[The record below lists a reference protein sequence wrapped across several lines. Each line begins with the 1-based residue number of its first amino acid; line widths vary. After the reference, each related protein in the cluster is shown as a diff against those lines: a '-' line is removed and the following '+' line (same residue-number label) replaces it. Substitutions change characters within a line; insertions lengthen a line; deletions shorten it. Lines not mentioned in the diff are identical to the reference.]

1 VSGAAPGALDT
12 CGCCESGVPAQR
24 ALSNRPGLD
33 KLSYRVTTH
42 GAALARMLAQLPA
55 WHPPE
60 HGAAIAQRRPLAAL
74 STRSRSDP
82 AIGLLD
88 AWAMVLDVLAFYQ
101 ERVANEGYL
110 RTATERRSVLELA
123 RTIGYELGPGVAAS
137 AYLVFRV
144 EDREAPLGTDPPLTM
159 PPPPPAVV
167 VPAGIKVQSIPVQR
181 DPLADAMRG
190 IVRDTGPQ
198 LPQTFETS
206 VEIVARG
213 DWNDLRPRL
222 AMPQILTENT
232 TMVWLKGTATG
243 LEVGD
248 RLLLTVPQPE
258 GAGALLRILEV
269 TATEADFDRER
280 TRVEMRVIPKALPAS
295 TPPSREVVSVPPVP
309 VSPPAAPPPLP
320 TLEEPPKP
328 TYILI
333 HRPLTAQ
340 EILDL
345 LLARWHEPALR
356 AQMFFYGWALHE
368 LQRHL
373 WWLRWWINLDP
384 VEEWITIP
392 PPPDVTPPK
401 VASVFPAP
409 GAIEVHHKTQI
420 RVTFSERM
428 KGSSFVSGSI
438 TLRRIDPPPGSSP
451 IVADPLQVTLHHD
464 VPTGTVRIQPAADLS
479 ADGAK
484 YRVRVRGKVPNS
496 QTKVGVRDLGDNE
509 LEADY
514 VWEFET
520 ADSSGPQVTSFSPA
534 DGATNR
540 PPTQPVTIV
549 LDDTIDANTVTVDT
563 FELRDSTNTVVPA
576 RLATKNTG
584 SPGTTGS
591 TGTITLTPTSP
602 LARSTVYTVFAH
614 GGPDGI
620 HNEAPADGTAEY
632 LFPSL
637 VFSFRTEERAASTP
651 VTELALYA
659 FRETAGFFGHNAP
672 RWGTLAH
679 AADPRKDPY
688 ALAWEATDPPRASS
702 RPRTIWTDSQGSSHG
717 GDRANLERAVP
728 GLRPGSWAVL
738 ESAEGIG
745 AFWMDKAAELS
756 LADYGLSGKGHSL
769 TLSRPDGETPSAG
782 GGAPPDFKVRET
794 AAHVQSERL
803 ILDELPIE
811 DPLEKD
817 DKELI
822 LNSMIIG
829 LDEGQPLAIRG
840 EAEQLPG
847 VIRNEIVIIK
857 EVTHAGGFT
866 ILKFE
871 DGLEHA
877 YIRKTVHI
885 SANVAKA
892 THGETIHREV
902 LGGGDGATPNQR
914 FSLRRP
920 PLTHV
925 SKPTPPGSE
934 STLELRVNDILW
946 EEARGLYDLGPRD
959 ERYVVRVEDDGGV
972 SVVLG
977 DGHRGARAP
986 TGTENV
992 VATYR
997 TGIGRS
1003 GMVDAKELT
1012 LIQTRPLGIESVHNP
1027 LPATGAA
1034 DPEDRDSARE
1044 NAPRTVVAM
1053 DRIVSLRD
1061 FEDFARTFAGIGKA
1075 LAVDMSSGDTALV
1088 HLTIAAANGDVLSGT
1103 SPLFLNL
1110 EAAIESVRDPGVQF
1124 ELQAYDR
1131 VYFDVAAKVLI
1142 DERYDSAKVLL
1153 AVQAALH
1160 NAFSFARRSFGQPV
1174 TAAEVIAVIQ
1184 GVGGVVATDLDGLQ
1198 LVHLI
1203 PDPDQPIPLE
1213 QVLPAETAR
1222 RVGKDFFPAQMLLV
1236 HPVLTAIT
1244 EGTA

>member
-1 VSGAAPGALDT
+1 VSAAAPGALDT
-12 CGCCESGVPAQR
+12 CGCCERGVPGR

-42 GAALARMLAQLPA
+42 GAALARMLAELPA

-60 HGAAIAQRRPLAAL
+60 RRAAGAQRRPLAAL
-74 STRSRSDP
+74 TTRSRRDP

-88 AWAMVLDVLAFYQ
+88 AWATVLDVLSFYQ

-123 RTIGYELGPGVAAS
+123 RTIGYELSPGVAAS
-137 AYLVFRV
+137 TYLVFRV
-144 EDREAPLGTDPPLTM
+144 EDREAPLGTDPPLSM

-222 AMPQILTENT
+222 AMPQILTEKT

-243 LEVGD
+243 LEPGD

-258 GAGALLRILEV
+258 GAAALLRILEV
-269 TATEADFDRER
+269 TATEVDFDRER

-295 TPPSREVVSVPPVP
+295 TPPGREVVSVPPVP
-309 VSPPAAPPPLP
+309 ASPPPVPPVPP
-320 TLEEPPKP
+320 TLEEPPGP

-345 LLARWHEPALR
+345 LLQRWHEPALR

-392 PPPDVTPPK
+392 PPADTTPPK
-401 VASVFPAP
+401 VAAVFPP
-409 GAIEVHHKTQI
+409 PDAIEVHHKTQI

-428 KGSSFVSGSI
+428 KQSSFAVGAI
-438 TLRRIDPPPGSSP
+438 TLRRIDPPPGTAP
-451 IVADPLQVTLHHD
+451 VVADPLGVTLHHD
-464 VPTGTVRIQPAADLS
+464 AATGTVRIAPDQDLS

-484 YRVRVRGKVPNS
+484 YRVRVRGRDPNAQS
-496 QTKVGVRDLGDNE
+496 KVGVRDLSDNE

-514 VWEFET
+514 VWEFRT
-520 ADSSGPQVTSFSPA
+520 ADSTGPQVTSYSPA
-534 DGATNR
+534 DGATGR
-540 PPTQPVTIV
+540 PPTEVVTVV
-549 LDDTIDANTVTVDT
+549 LDDPVDPDTVTVDT

-576 RLATKNTG
+576 KLETKNTA
-584 SPGTTGS
+584 S
-591 TGTITLTPTSP
+591 TGTITLTPKSA
-602 LARSTVYTVFAH
+602 LARSTLYTVFVH
-614 GGPDGI
+614 GGPEGI
-620 HNEAPADGTAEY
+620 HNEAPPNGTTEY

-637 VFSFRTEERAASTP
+637 VFSFRTQERAASEP
-651 VTELALYA
+651 ATERALYA
-659 FRETAGFFGHNAP
+659 FRESASFFGHNAP

-679 AADPRKDPY
+679 PDDPKKDPY
-688 ALAWEATDPPRASS
+688 PLAWEATDPPRAAN
-702 RPRTIWTDSQGSSHG
+702 RPRTIWTDSQGNSHG
-717 GDRANLERAVP
+717 GDRANLERAIP

-738 ESAEGIG
+738 ESEEGIG
-745 AFWMDKAAELS
+745 AFWVDKAAELS
-756 LADYGLSGKGHSL
+756 LADYALSGKGHAL

-794 AAHVQSERL
+794 TAHVQSERL

-811 DPLEKD
+811 DPLEKGD
-817 DKELI
+817 TELV
-822 LNSMIIG
+822 LDRMVIG

-840 EAEQLPG
+840 EAQQLPG
-847 VIRNEIVIIK
+847 VIRNEVVIID

-866 ILKFE
+866 TLKLRG
-871 DGLEHA
+871 DGLDNG
-877 YIRKTVHI
+877 YVRKTVHI
-885 SANVAKA
+885 SANVAPA

-914 FSLRRP
+914 FFIRRP

-925 SKPTPPGSE
+925 SAPTATGSA
-934 STLELRVNDILW
+934 STLELRVNDIRW

-959 ERYVVRVEDDGGV
+959 ERYVVRLEDDGAV

-977 DGHRGARAP
+977 DGQRGARAP

-997 TGIGRS
+997 TGIGTP

-1027 LPATGAA
+1027 LPASGAA
-1034 DPEDRDSARE
+1034 DPEGRDSARE

-1075 LAVDMSSGDTALV
+1075 LAVDMSSGETTLV
-1088 HLTIAAANGDVLSGT
+1088 HVTIAAANGDEVVDPSE
-1103 SPLFLNL
+1103 LFDNL
-1110 EAAIESVRDPGVQF
+1110 KEAIESVRDPGLQF
-1124 ELQAYDR
+1124 ELQSYER
-1131 VYFDVAAKVLI
+1131 MYFNVAATVLI
-1142 DERYDSAKVLL
+1142 DERHDSAKVLA
-1153 AVQAALH
+1153 AVRAAVLDT
-1160 NAFSFARRSFGQPV
+1160 FSFARRSFGQPV
-1174 TAAEVIAVIQ
+1174 TAAEVVTVIQ
-1184 GVGGVVATDLDGLQ
+1184 GVDGVVATDLDGLALAQ
-1198 LVHLI
+1198 EST
-1203 PDPDQPIPLE
+1203 DPKQPIPLE
-1213 QVLPAETAR
+1213 QVLTAETAR
-1222 RVGKDFFPAQMLLV
+1222 REAGEFFPAQMLLV
-1236 HPVLTAIT
+1236 NPALIAIT
-1244 EGTA
+1244 EGTG